1 MIIGMS
7 CTRNWYNYLLT
18 NLFAILSN
26 NKVEKVYL
34 FIEDDYIE
42 DLNLLQSHFNT
53 QFICKNIYSVFD
65 NYIQPTSPNINTK
78 YTKCSMARL
87 FFSKEIADSKILY
100 IDVDALVVSNI
111 YELWNINIDNYYLAG
126 VADSGMMRDG
136 VVYLKFI
143 NSNIPY
149 INSGVLLMNLDL
161 IRKDKVD
168 DKWLHM
174 INTERLMYP
183 DQDALN
189 SSCKDHIY
197 LFPVEFNSSNS
208 TELLEDKSKIK
219 IMHYTMAK
227 TDWVRN
233 HTYSELWYEYEDLY
247 QKFKLNNNKE

>member
-111 YELWNINIDNYYLAG
+111 YDLWNINIDNYYLAG

-161 IRKDKVD
+161 IRKDKID

-233 HTYSELWYEYEDLY
+233 HKYSELWYEYEDLY